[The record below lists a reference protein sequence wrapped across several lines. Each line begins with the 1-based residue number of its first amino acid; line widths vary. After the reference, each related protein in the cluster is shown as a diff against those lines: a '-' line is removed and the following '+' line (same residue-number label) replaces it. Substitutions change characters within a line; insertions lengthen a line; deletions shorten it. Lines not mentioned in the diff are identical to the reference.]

1 MQYCIGKKQNKV
13 NEMTSKTETWAVTYA
28 SALSNPMTDFKK
40 LNKDIIEDMSISG
53 LIRVKK
59 KAWDIVRKRGE

>member
-1 MQYCIGKKQNKV
+1 
-13 NEMTSKTETWAVTYA
+13 MTSKTETWAVTYA